1 MPKARTP
8 RSTTAPTKP
17 VITMPE
23 AGSTPTMRKSAS
35 PANPTPINM
44 ESMVRQRA
52 YEIYQERGC
61 TPGRENDDWLQAE
74 SEIRAQ
80 NNQQQRA

>member
-1 MPKARTP
+1 
-8 RSTTAPTKP
+8 
-17 VITMPE
+17 
-23 AGSTPTMRKSAS
+23 
-35 PANPTPINM
+35 M